1 MNEVLQAIVFFII
14 SVGVLITFH
23 EFGHFWI
30 ARFFNVKILR
40 FSIGIGR
47 SIYTKRFGK
56 DQTEFSIGLLPLG
69 GYVKMLDDREGE
81 VTEEEKKREFNSK
94 PIWQRFCIVLAGPI
108 FNFIFAIFIYSIIYS
123 IGVNALKPI
132 IGDVEPSS
140 ISEESGFVKGQEIL
154 AINGTKTPTWP
165 TVVDSLVS
173 NIVSENIVSI
183 DVINADGDKQALN
196 LNLSNISIDEMAD
209 GNLLN
214 KLGLSIVKFE
224 LPAIIGEIEKNSP
237 AEASRLLKNDRIIA
251 VNSNLINSW
260 GELVEI
266 IKGNPGEYLNVEILR
281 DETLI
286 NIQLKPENYQ
296 LDDENIG
303 RIGVRPAINND
314 LYDSYYALEQYS
326 IHLAILRAFH
336 KTWEMSVL
344 TLKVLAK
351 IITGDASVKNLSGP
365 ISIAKYA
372 GQSASIGMTQLLTFL
387 AIVSISLGVLNL
399 LPIPLLDGGH
409 LVYYVIEFITGKPV
423 SDSIQITG
431 QQIGLVLLLGLMGL
445 ALYNDFVRLLG

>member
-1 MNEVLQAIVFFII
+1 MNEILQAIVFFII

-47 SIYTKRFGK
+47 SIYIKRFGK

-81 VTEEEKKREFNSK
+81 VVEEEKKREFNSK

-108 FNFIFAIFIYSIIYS
+108 FNFIFAIFMYSIIYS

-140 ISEESGFVKGQEIL
+140 ISEESGFVKDQEIL
-154 AINGTKTPTWP
+154 AINGIKTPTWP

-260 GELVEI
+260 RELVEI

-351 IITGDASVKNLSGP
+351 MITGDASVKNLSGP

-445 ALYNDFVRLLG
+445 ALYSDFVRLLG

>member
-1 MNEVLQAIVFFII
+1 MNEILQAIVFFII

-47 SIYTKRFGK
+47 SIYIKRFGK

-132 IGDVEPSS
+132 IGDIEPSS

-154 AINGTKTPTWP
+154 AINGIKTPTWL

-183 DVINADGDKQALN
+183 DAINADGDKQVLN
-196 LNLSNISIDEMAD
+196 LNLSNISIDEIAD

-214 KLGLSIVKFE
+214 KLGLSIVKFK

-326 IHLAILRAFH
+326 IHLAILKAFH

-344 TLKVLAK
+344 TLKVIAK
-351 IITGDASVKNLSGP
+351 MITGDASVKNLSGP

>member
-1 MNEVLQAIVFFII
+1 MNEILQAIVFFVI

-23 EFGHFWI
+23 EFGHFWV

-81 VTEEEKKREFNSK
+81 VTEEEKKREFNNK

-132 IGDVEPSS
+132 IGDIKPSS
-140 ISEESGFVKGQEIL
+140 ISEEFGFVKGQEIL

-165 TVVDSLVS
+165 TVIDSLVKHTIFGDTV
-173 NIVSENIVSI
+173 NIVVESNSK
-183 DVINADGDKQALN
+183 KQ
-196 LNLSNISIDEMAD
+196 NLSLDLSKIKIDKISD
-209 GNLLN
+209 GKLLN
-214 KLGLSIVKFE
+214 ELGLSVVK
-224 LPAIIGEIEKNSP
+224 LKIPPIIGMIEESSP
-237 AEASRLLKNDRIIA
+237 AEASGLLKNDKIIA
-251 VNSNLINSW
+251 VNGNLIESW
-260 GELVEI
+260 DEWVSIIQQNPNELLNTEVLRNNQLI
-266 IKGNPGEYLNVEILR
+266 YIYL
-281 DETLI
+281 T
-286 NIQLKPENYQ
+286 PENFKV
-296 LDDENIG
+296 DGTNIG
-303 RIGVRPAINND
+303 RIGAGPSINDD
-314 LYDSYYALEQYS
+314 LYDSYFTIEQYS
-326 IHLAILRAFH
+326 LHLAILRAFD

-372 GQSASIGMTQLLTFL
+372 GQSASIGVIALLTFL

-409 LVYYVIEFITGKPV
+409 LVYYIIEFIIGKPV
-423 SDSIQITG
+423 SDSIQIVG
-431 QQIGLVLLLGLMGL
+431 QQIGLVLLLGLMGI
-445 ALYNDFVRLLG
+445 ALYNDFSRLLLG

>member
-1 MNEVLQAIVFFII
+1 M
-14 SVGVLITFH
+14 
-23 EFGHFWI
+23 
-30 ARFFNVKILR
+30 
-40 FSIGIGR
+40 
-47 SIYTKRFGK
+47 
-56 DQTEFSIGLLPLG
+56 
-69 GYVKMLDDREGE
+69 
-81 VTEEEKKREFNSK
+81 
-94 PIWQRFCIVLAGPI
+94 
-108 FNFIFAIFIYSIIYS
+108 
-123 IGVNALKPI
+123 NALKPI

-165 TVVDSLVS
+165 TVIDSLVG

-196 LNLSNISIDEMAD
+196 LNLANISIDEMAD

-251 VNSNLINSW
+251 INSNLINSW

-351 IITGDASVKNLSGP
+351 MITGDASVKNLSGP
-365 ISIAKYA
+365 ISVAKYA

>member
-1 MNEVLQAIVFFII
+1 MNEILQAIVFFII

-23 EFGHFWI
+23 EFGHFWV

-108 FNFIFAIFIYSIIYS
+108 FNFIFAIFMYSIIYS

-154 AINGTKTPTWP
+154 AINGIKTPTWP

-196 LNLSNISIDEMAD
+196 LNLSNISIDEIAD

-251 VNSNLINSW
+251 INSNLINSW

-303 RIGVRPAINND
+303 RIGVRPAIDND

-351 IITGDASVKNLSGP
+351 MITGDASVKNLSGP

>member
-1 MNEVLQAIVFFII
+1 MNEILQAIVFFII

-47 SIYTKRFGK
+47 SIYIKRFGK

-154 AINGTKTPTWP
+154 AINGIKTPTWP

-196 LNLSNISIDEMAD
+196 LNLSNISIDEIAD

-351 IITGDASVKNLSGP
+351 MITGDASVKNLSGP

-445 ALYNDFVRLLG
+445 ALYNDFVQLLG

>member
-1 MNEVLQAIVFFII
+1 MNEILQAIVFFVI

-23 EFGHFWI
+23 EFGHFWV

-47 SIYTKRFGK
+47 SIYAKRFGK

-108 FNFIFAIFIYSIIYS
+108 FNFIFAIFMYSIIYS
-123 IGVNALKPI
+123 IGMNALKPI

-154 AINGTKTPTWP
+154 AINGIKTPTWP

-196 LNLSNISIDEMAD
+196 LNLSNISIDEIAD

-224 LPAIIGEIEKNSP
+224 LPAVIGEIEKNSP

-251 VNSNLINSW
+251 INSNLINSW

-351 IITGDASVKNLSGP
+351 MITGDVSVKNLSGP

-445 ALYNDFVRLLG
+445 ALYSDFVRLLG

>member
-1 MNEVLQAIVFFII
+1 MNEILQAIVFFVI

-23 EFGHFWI
+23 EFGHFWV

-47 SIYTKRFGK
+47 SIYAKRFGK

-132 IGDVEPSS
+132 IGDIEPSS
-140 ISEESGFVKGQEIL
+140 ISEKFGFVKGQEIL

-165 TVVDSLVS
+165 TAIDSLVKHTIFGNTV
-173 NIVSENIVSI
+173 NIVVESN
-183 DVINADGDKQALN
+183 GKKQ
-196 LNLSNISIDEMAD
+196 NLSLDLSKIKIDKISD

-214 KLGLSIVKFE
+214 ELGLSAIK
-224 LPAIIGEIEKNSP
+224 LKIPPIIGMIEENGP
-237 AEASRLLKNDRIIA
+237 AEASRLLKNDKIIA
-251 VNSNLINSW
+251 VNGNLIESW
-260 GELVEI
+260 DEWVSIIQQNPNEL
-266 IKGNPGEYLNVEILR
+266 LNTEVLR
-281 DETLI
+281 NDVLVY
-286 NIQLKPENYQ
+286 IQLTPENFQ
-296 LDDENIG
+296 ADGTNIG
-303 RIGVRPAINND
+303 RIGAGPSISDD
-314 LYDSYYALEQYS
+314 LYDSYFTLEQYS
-326 IHLAILRAFH
+326 LHLAILRAFD

-351 IITGDASVKNLSGP
+351 IITGDAAVKNLSGP

-372 GQSASIGMTQLLTFL
+372 GQSASIGMIAFLTFL
-387 AIVSISLGVLNL
+387 AIVSVSLGVLNL

-409 LVYYVIEFITGKPV
+409 LVYYIIEFITGKPV
-423 SDSIQITG
+423 SDSIQIVG
-431 QQIGLVLLLGLMGL
+431 QQIGLVLLLGLMGI
-445 ALYNDFVRLLG
+445 ALYNDFSRLLLG

>member
-1 MNEVLQAIVFFII
+1 MNEILQAIVFFII

-47 SIYTKRFGK
+47 SIYIKRFGK

-132 IGDVEPSS
+132 IDDVEPSS

-154 AINGTKTPTWP
+154 AINGIKTPTWP

-351 IITGDASVKNLSGP
+351 MITGDASVKNLSGP

>member
-1 MNEVLQAIVFFII
+1 MNEILQAIVFFII

-47 SIYTKRFGK
+47 SIYIKRFGK

-108 FNFIFAIFIYSIIYS
+108 FNFIFAIFMYSIIYS

-154 AINGTKTPTWP
+154 AINGIKTPTWP

-260 GELVEI
+260 RELVEI

-351 IITGDASVKNLSGP
+351 MITGDASVKNLSGP

>member
-1 MNEVLQAIVFFII
+1 MNEILQAIVFFII

-47 SIYTKRFGK
+47 SIYIKRFGK
-56 DQTEFSIGLLPLG
+56 DQTEFSIGFLPLG

-81 VTEEEKKREFNSK
+81 VTDDEKKREFNSK

-154 AINGTKTPTWP
+154 AINGIKTPTWL
-165 TVVDSLVS
+165 TVADSLVS

-196 LNLSNISIDEMAD
+196 LNLSNISIDEMSD

-224 LPAIIGEIEKNSP
+224 LPAIIGEVEKNSP

-251 VNSNLINSW
+251 INSNLINSW

-351 IITGDASVKNLSGP
+351 MITGDASVKNLSGP

-387 AIVSISLGVLNL
+387 AMVSISLGVLNL

-445 ALYNDFVRLLG
+445 ALYSDFVRLLG